1 MKKLGRILT
10 EVLFHLAIILGLIAI
25 IFNILFLTLK

>member
-10 EVLFHLAIILGLIAI
+10 EVLFHLAVILGLIAI
-25 IFNILFLTLK
+25 ILNILFLTLK